1 MIAALAC
8 CSPTVFIQILISYNA
23 QRMNSVAKNE
33 AELKQVLNEPISL
46 STDD

>member
-1 MIAALAC
+1 MITALAC
-8 CSPTVFIQILISYNA
+8 CSPIVFIQILMSYNA

-33 AELKQVLNEPISL
+33 AEPEQVLNEPISL